1 MDTLK
6 YVVKR
11 LLLMVLTFFIIMT
24 MLFFLIR
31 LLPNRVV
38 AQPGSESYIAE
49 VAWREAWGLDK
60 PIIVQYGIF
69 LKNLITK
76 FDWGTSFKSYPKY
89 KVVDI
94 VAMKLPPTILVNLYS
109 ILFSIPIGLLL
120 GAFAALKKNKWQ
132 DQIISVLTMVIISV
146 PSYVY
151 AALVQYILCYK
162 LGWFPLVVN
171 SGEDY
176 LSWSMFYSMLPAV
189 LALCFGTIAGFT
201 RTTRAELTEVLTGEY
216 MLLARTKGLT
226 RWQATIKHAFRNAM
240 VIILPMIIGEFI
252 SILGGSL
259 IIENQFAVPGIGGL
273 YIKSINEKDYN
284 IFLFVSMFYVFIGLL
299 ASIVIDISY
308 GFIDPR
314 IRIGGRK

>member
-109 ILFSIPIGLLL
+109 ILFSIPRAIT
-120 GAFAALKKNKWQ
+120 ASS
-132 DQIISVLTMVIISV
+132 I
-146 PSYVY
+146 
-151 AALVQYILCYK
+151 
-162 LGWFPLVVN
+162 FPLSPV
-171 SGEDY
+171 
-176 LSWSMFYSMLPAV
+176 
-189 LALCFGTIAGFT
+189 
-201 RTTRAELTEVLTGEY
+201 
-216 MLLARTKGLT
+216 
-226 RWQATIKHAFRNAM
+226 
-240 VIILPMIIGEFI
+240 
-252 SILGGSL
+252 
-259 IIENQFAVPGIGGL
+259 
-273 YIKSINEKDYN
+273 
-284 IFLFVSMFYVFIGLL
+284 
-299 ASIVIDISY
+299 
-308 GFIDPR
+308 
-314 IRIGGRK
+314 